1 MKATRASQSPKRQGF
16 TLVEL
21 LTVISIIVI
30 LAGLSLGAFSWANRK
45 SMQTKSEVQL
55 RLLGNGI
62 QQYFADAGA
71 YPEAIGDGS
80 AKESLLIYSMCF
92 GDGVGEDGLVG
103 TEDDVEVDGKPD
115 EWGTIY
121 LNELDPNGG
130 GKWFIGRNPPTG
142 LYDPWS
148 RLWSY
153 RSGDDN
159 NMNFDFDL
167 WSPGPDGKTNPL
179 PDSTTKDDIVNW

>member
-1 MKATRASQSPKRQGF
+1 MKATRASQSPQRQGF
-16 TLVEL
+16 TLIEL
-21 LTVISIIVI
+21 LTVITIIVI

-45 SMQTKSEVQL
+45 SIQTKSEVQSK
-55 RLLGNGI
+55 LLGNGI

-92 GDGVGEDGLVG
+92 GDGVGDDGLVG

-121 LNELDPNGG
+121 LNALDPNGG
-130 GKWFIGRNPPTG
+130 GQVVHWTQPTDWA
-142 LYDPWS
+142 L
-148 RLWSY
+148 
-153 RSGDDN
+153 
-159 NMNFDFDL
+159 
-167 WSPGPDGKTNPL
+167 
-179 PDSTTKDDIVNW
+179 